1 MIYVPPEP
9 PKIDDW
15 DITET
20 GLVSIFFNK
29 DMKEIKDM
37 SLIRG
42 ALSNRRLAIKDAPAF
57 EFKVIVGADSD
68 PLNIGYDWSVIS
80 MDKRA
85 LKLQLTFENTLY
97 ISREEEDEYLEI
109 KINDGSLFL
118 SEDFLPLNLESEG

>member
-1 MIYVPPEP
+1 MPPEP

-15 DITET
+15 DITDT

-29 DMKEIKDM
+29 DMKGIKDM

-42 ALSNRRLAIKDAPAF
+42 ALPKRRLATKYALGF
-57 EFKVIVGADSD
+57 ELNVIVGADSY

-85 LKLQLTFENTLY
+85 LKLQMTFENTLY